1 MKNVVLWG
9 NGKPNLNKKVEE
21 ILMQCTKTYEYIFSE
36 DEIRQMV
43 VEYFN
48 KNYKEHCP
56 VTKLNVT
63 IEFDKTPYCEPTPKA
78 VVTIEEGI

>member
-1 MKNVVLWG
+1 MKSVVLWG

-36 DEIRQMV
+36 DEIKQMV

-48 KNYKEHCP
+48 KNHPNHLP
-56 VTKLNVT
+56 VTKMNVL
-63 IEFDKTPYCEPTPKA
+63 IEFDHQPYCEPVPTAK
-78 VVTIEEGI
+78 VTIEEGC